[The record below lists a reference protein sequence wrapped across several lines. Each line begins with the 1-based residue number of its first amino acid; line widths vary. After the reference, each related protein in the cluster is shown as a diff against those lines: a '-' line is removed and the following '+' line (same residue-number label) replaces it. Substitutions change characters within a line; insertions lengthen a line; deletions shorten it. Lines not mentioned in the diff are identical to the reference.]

1 MTQQPPW
8 PSPRGNC
15 RLIALMTVAALT
27 LLPEAGA
34 LPFLFPRFRPQINWT
49 QPPLERWVIE
59 EQPRSIEPHLDL
71 VSHPNRTHSAATSG
85 DGSDAEFLQRLV
97 NIRHNQTSTSRM
109 LWYDVGSGD
118 GLVYPPFVDKALKL
132 LNLKQVAF
140 EIENS
145 VMSKV
150 TCTACRAGSGMLQHQ
165 IQSGKTDAE
174 LIRMIS
180 DYCTNLNIQSAR
192 VCQGVAQLFGSE
204 LIYVIKRVNLSP
216 DELCSFIIGDGC
228 GDVYNP
234 YHEWEVI
241 FPPVPKPPRLADL
254 PIPME
259 AAPFFK
265 VLHISDTHYDPH
277 YAEGSNADC
286 NEPLCCRLSSGR
298 PATPNAAAG
307 KWGDYRK
314 CDTPKRTVDHM
325 LAHIA
330 ETHKDIDYIL
340 WTGDLPPHDVW
351 NQTKEENLAII
362 KETVKQMVEKFPG
375 IPIFPALGNHE
386 SAPVNSFPPP
396 YVNQV
401 DISISWLYDELDVQW
416 RRWLPQSVTHTVRRG
431 AFYSV
436 LVRPGFRI
444 ISLNMNYCNNKNW
457 WLLLNSTDPATELQW
472 FIYELQSA
480 EFSNEK
486 VHVIGHIPPGHS
498 DCLKVWS
505 RNFYKIISRYEST
518 ITAQFYGHTHY
529 DEFEMFYDPHDLNH
543 PNSIAYIGPS
553 VSPYY
558 DLNPGYRVYYVDG
571 DHDSTTRLVI
581 DHESWI
587 MNLKEANLYG
597 YPIWYKLYTARAA
610 YNMKALRPSDW
621 NNLINELTNNQ
632 ELFELYY
639 KYYWKNSP
647 ARPTCDAEC
656 KKRLICDC
664 KSGRSHDR
672 KHFCTDVESKID
684 EESSKSWKSWFYRG
698 LTNSNSEEE
707 RTASGE
713 EQTTTELWSPID
725 VVVVNIGG

>member
-1 MTQQPPW
+1 MTTRQHSFRW
-8 PSPRGNC
+8 
-15 RLIALMTVAALT
+15 RLLITAAIL
-27 LLPEAGA
+27 LLPAAYGF
-34 LPFLFPRFRPQINWT
+34 PFIFNSNRKVINWT
-49 QPPLERWVIE
+49 VPEDDWEIHAA
-59 EQPRSIEPHLDL
+59 PRSITPHVELKKF
-71 VSHPNRTHSAATSG
+71 PNRTNAEPAQ
-85 DGSDAEFLQRLV
+85 SDEEFLARLRQLKR
-97 NIRHNQTSTSRM
+97 NDTMARM
-109 LWYDVGSGD
+109 LWYDTTPD
-118 GLVYPPFVDKALKL
+118 GLSYPPFVDKALKL
-132 LNLKQVAF
+132 FNLKQVAF

-150 TCTACRAGSGMLQHQ
+150 SCTACKAGAGLLQHYIRAGKTEAQ
-165 IQSGKTDAE
+165 IIK
-174 LIRMIS
+174 LI
-180 DYCTNLNIQSAR
+180 YEFCVNLNIQSPR
-192 VCQGVAQLFGSE
+192 VCEGVSTLFGSE
-204 LIYVIKRVNLSP
+204 VIYVLQRVNLGP
-216 DELCSFIIGDGC
+216 DEICSFVIGDAC

-241 FPPVPKPPRLADL
+241 FPPVPKPPVAEVGM
-254 PIPME
+254 PKE

-277 YAEGSNADC
+277 YVEGSNANC

-298 PATPNAAAG
+298 PSNPNDAAG

-314 CDTPKRTVDHM
+314 CDTPKRTVDNM
-325 LAHIA
+325 LEHIA
-330 ETHKDIDYIL
+330 DTHKDIDYIL

-351 NQTKEENLAII
+351 NQTKEENLEII
-362 KETVKQMVEKFPG
+362 KETVRQMTEKFPG

-416 RRWLPQSVTHTVRRG
+416 RRWLPQSVSHTVRRG

-486 VHVIGHIPPGHS
+486 VHVIGHIPPGHP

-505 RNFYKIISRYEST
+505 RNFYRIISRYEST
-518 ITAQFYGHTHY
+518 ITAQFYGHTHF
-529 DEFEMFYDPHDLNH
+529 DEFEMFYDPHDLSH
-543 PNSIAYIGPS
+543 PTSIAYIGPS

-571 DHDSTTRLVI
+571 DHDTTTRLVV

-587 MNLKEANLYG
+587 MNLKEANLYD
-597 YPIWYKLYTARAA
+597 YPIWYKLYTTRAA
-610 YNMKALRPSDW
+610 YNMKALRPVDW
-621 NNLINELTNNQ
+621 SNLIDEMANNQ
-632 ELFELYY
+632 ELFDLYY
-639 KYYWKNSP
+639 KNYWKNSP
-647 ARPTCDAEC
+647 IRPVCDAEC
-656 KKRLICDC
+656 RKRMLCDC

-672 KHFCTDVESKID
+672 RHFCEDVEAKVD
-684 EESSKSWKSWFYRG
+684 DGSSKSWKSWLYRG
-698 LTNSNSEEE
+698 LTNSEEN
-707 RTASGE
+707 TAE
-713 EQTTTELWSPID
+713 TTTEKWRVPD
-725 VVVVNIGG
+725 VLYIFRR